1 MRKNKS
7 FIVMVILPCIYSV
20 LFLII
25 FLFCQTEIKSL
36 FADQLQSIF
45 FSSAPEYQYEK
56 QLSVEKNVNK
66 REFFL
71 EGEQYGE
78 ILCEKIDMRVP
89 LYYGDNEKILEQGA
103 GTWKAGSIPGKQGV
117 TLIGA
122 HDTTFF
128 KNLGELKTG
137 DKLTVNTGY
146 GTTVYHVTGT
156 EIVRIKDD
164 TIDKQLKEY
173 ENKDILI
180 LYTCY
185 PFQRTDKERE
195 ERYFVYAQP

>member
-1 MRKNKS
+1 
-7 FIVMVILPCIYSV
+7 MVILPCIYSV

-25 FLFCQTEIKSL
+25 FLFCKTEIKSL
-36 FADQLQSIF
+36 FAEQLQSIF

-66 REFFL
+66 KESFL

-103 GTWKAGSIPGKQGV
+103 GTWKGGSIPGKQGV

-128 KNLGELKTG
+128 EGLGELKTG
-137 DKLTVNTGY
+137 DKLTVNTSY
-146 GTTVYHVTGT
+146 GTTVYQVTGT
-156 EIVRIKDD
+156 EIVNIKDD

-180 LYTCY
+180 LYTCCLLY
-185 PFQRTDKERE
+185 TSPSPRDRG
-195 ERYFVYAQP
+195 